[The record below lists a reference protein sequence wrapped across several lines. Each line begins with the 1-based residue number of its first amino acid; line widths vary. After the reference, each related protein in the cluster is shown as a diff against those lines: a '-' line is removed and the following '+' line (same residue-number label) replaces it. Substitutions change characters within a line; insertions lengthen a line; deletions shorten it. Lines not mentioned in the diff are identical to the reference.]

1 MAWLHPAQPYELNV
15 KITEPN
21 GGSDLATVEVMLAS
35 NQGSDTMSIEW
46 SFESGAC
53 TTTST
58 HLIVDQCTML
68 GANGIADPYEQDL
81 NLNIHLRFGWNTPDL
96 GDNRREP
103 AILVVDRAG
112 QEELRN
118 FPEHRWRFSAG
129 LGVPEETVSL
139 YLTRGSFLGDG
150 ARVTH

>member
-1 MAWLHPAQPYELNV
+1 
-15 KITEPN
+15 
-21 GGSDLATVEVMLAS
+21 
-35 NQGSDTMSIEW
+35 MSIEW

-68 GANGIADPYEQDL
+68 GNGIADPYEQDL
-81 NLNIHLRFGWNTPDL
+81 NLNILRFGWNTPDL

-103 AILVVDRAG
+103 AILLSIEPGRNCATSRTSLAV
-112 QEELRN
+112 LR
-118 FPEHRWRFSAG
+118 

-139 YLTRGSFLGDG
+139 YLTAVLPWR
-150 ARVTH
+150 RRP

>member
-1 MAWLHPAQPYELNV
+1 MCIRDRGYPVQDGGSAEEDEQLFTYQLAIDGAPDLPTDAFSWSNGRMAWLHPAQPYELNV

-68 GANGIADPYEQDL
+68 GANGIADPYEQ
-81 NLNIHLRFGWNTPDL
+81 I
-96 GDNRREP
+96 
-103 AILVVDRAG
+103 
-112 QEELRN
+112 
-118 FPEHRWRFSAG
+118 
-129 LGVPEETVSL
+129 
-139 YLTRGSFLGDG
+139 
-150 ARVTH
+150 